1 MAVSRRRAGW
11 AAAALAPAVAG
22 VGGCVTTSVTP
33 PRDPTDPVVV
43 YLADYGK
50 HSSLLVPREDLAQ
63 TGAGAPDG
71 GSGGARR
78 FTEFA
83 YSSWSWSALRRD
95 TWLHVLPTIGIPGQG
110 TLCVKEWPGPLDEG
124 RVRAQSDAEHL
135 YPIRVSRSR
144 LLRLTDRLD
153 SIVAGPGERILE
165 APTGWVYVKDD
176 NPYWVMHTCNQAVVM
191 WLRELG
197 CEVSGPAVYASFD
210 VRAPR

>member
-1 MAVSRRRAGW
+1 L
-11 AAAALAPAVAG
+11 AAAALAPVAAG

-33 PRDPTDPVVV
+33 PTAPPDPVVV

-50 HSSLLVPREDLAQ
+50 HSSLLVPRDV
-63 TGAGAPDG
+63 TAGAAPAGRDAAG
-71 GSGGARR
+71 GGEGGR

-83 YSSWSWSALRRD
+83 YSSWSWSALKRD

-124 RVRAQSDAEHL
+124 RVRAQSDVEHL

-153 SIVAGPGERILE
+153 SILTGPGERILE

-176 NPYWVMHTCNQAVVM
+176 NPYWVMHTCNQAVVT